1 MAVKI
6 SDLSVITT
14 ATDDDYYPMVDPGS
28 GQTRRITKADLLK
41 ELRSGTDLAA
51 QAVKADK
58 ADFSVAD
65 ETARD
70 VFTPFDGLMVYRK
83 DLECI
88 EVYDGSAWRTFGDF
102 EILKK
107 ITLGSNGDTISTG
120 TFAARK
126 YLRVYF
132 QLWGTGGTLTPAFR
146 FNNDTGANYAAS
158 YSANFAAPAVSV
170 SQISLGVTAA
180 VSPAF
185 QQGIWDI
192 ANIATRR
199 KIVRG
204 TSSDDNDAS
213 ATTGSNNVNL
223 AGKWDNSAN
232 AITRIDLVNL
242 SGTGDFVAGA
252 QMVVLGRD

>member
-1 MAVKI
+1 MARISAYTALPSADGGDTLPILDVSATTTKKI
-6 SDLSVITT
+6 TKTAFLSDLI
-14 ATDDDYYPMVDPGS
+14 DGS
-28 GQTRRITKADLLK
+28 LL
-41 ELRSGTDLAA
+41 SIG
-51 QAVKADK
+51 AVKANK

-65 ETARD
+65 ATARLALSSPFEGLTCYQKD
-70 VFTPFDGLMVYRK
+70 VDATY
-83 DLECI
+83 I
-88 EVYDGSAWRTFGDF
+88 YDGSAWRCQAQWEELGRT
-102 EILKK
+102 
-107 ITLGSNGDTISTG
+107 TLGSNGDTISITPI
-120 TFAARK
+120 AVRK

-213 ATTGSNNVNL
+213 ATTSSNNVNL

>member
-1 MAVKI
+1 MTRI
-6 SDLSVITT
+6 SSLATLATAD
-14 ATDDDYYPMVDPGS
+14 ATDVLPMVDVS
-28 GQTRRITKADLLK
+28 ATTTKKITKAAFLTDVYDG
-41 ELRSGTDLAA
+41 SGFNIGAI
-51 QAVKADK
+51 KANK

-65 ETARD
+65 ATARLALASPFEGLICYQKD
-70 VFTPFDGLMVYRK
+70 VDAEY
-83 DLECI
+83 I
-88 EVYDGSAWRTFGDF
+88 YDGSAWRQQAQWEELGRT
-102 EILKK
+102 
-107 ITLGSNGDTISTG
+107 TLGSNGDTISITPI
-120 TFAARK
+120 AVRK

-158 YSANFAAPAVSV
+158 YFANFAAPAVSV
-170 SQISLGVTAA
+170 SQTSLGVTAA

-213 ATTGSNNVNL
+213 ATTSSNNINL

-232 AITRIDLVNL
+232 AITRIDLVNV

>member
-1 MAVKI
+1 MPKI
-6 SDLSVITT
+6 SAYTDLNPVDNADVIVVNDVS
-14 ATDDDYYPMVDPGS
+14 AT
-28 GQTRRITKADLLK
+28 ITKKATKANFLADIK
-41 ELRSGTDLAA
+41 DGTGINN
-51 QAVKADK
+51 QAIKPK
-58 ADFSVAD
+58 HMDFGVVDA
-65 ETARD
+65 TARLALASPFEGMTCYQED
-70 VFTPFDGLMVYRK
+70 VDATY
-83 DLECI
+83 I
-88 EVYDGSAWRTFGDF
+88 YDGTAWRCQAQWEELGRT
-102 EILKK
+102 
-107 ITLGSNGDTISTG
+107 TLGSNGDTISITPI
-120 TFAARK
+120 AVRK

-170 SQISLGVTAA
+170 SQTSLGVTAA

-213 ATTGSNNVNL
+213 ATTSSNNVNL

-232 AITRIDLVNL
+232 AITRIDLVNV